1 MGRSQL
7 VCRDPPVLPVGL
19 PGCGPPILARDRPI
33 CSMARGTAAFRR
45 EETCALGCPG
55 HSAPAGEPAARPR
68 AAGRSSGAI
77 PAPGGNGPRGPTP
90 PTRAGPPGAAA
101 RGSVETGRDLRAGP
115 AQGGWRT
122 WRRLRGR
129 EYAGRDGEKRFSL
142 DVAAAGSRFPG
153 HSGRRRAAPAQRG
166 RAPARAGRGTG
177 TRTGRRRQP
186 AGHTLLLSR
195 SPGPG

>member
-7 VCRDPPVLPVGL
+7 VWRDPPVLPVGL

-33 CSMARGTAAFRR
+33 CSMARGTADFRR

-55 HSAPAGEPAARPR
+55 HSAPAGEPAGRPR
-68 AAGRSSGAI
+68 AAGRSSGPI
-77 PAPGGNGPRGPTP
+77 PAPGGNGPSGPTP

-122 WRRLRGR
+122 WGRLRGR
-129 EYAGRDGEKRFSL
+129 EYAGGDGGEAL
-142 DVAAAGSRFPG
+142 QPG
-153 HSGRRRAAPAQRG
+153 RGRRRKPVPGAQREAASSPCTAGERASTG
-166 RAPARAGRGTG
+166 RTGNRNPDRATATARRTYPSAEPQPRAG
-177 TRTGRRRQP
+177 
-186 AGHTLLLSR
+186 
-195 SPGPG
+195 